1 MRIWNDGTMAQR
13 TRPVK
18 PVTSPTKKATLQLLP
33 KGWAMAGWALLP
45 LRFFLGVTLSFAALQ
60 KIANPG
66 FFSKSSNGGIYV
78 QMLQADRH
86 SPIAFLL
93 SHLIDKSTI
102 VGWGMA
108 LGELAV
114 GIGFLLGLWGRIAAI
129 GGMSIALSLFLA
141 VSFHTNPYYLGSDIA
156 FAFAFMP
163 FVIAGTPVL
172 SLDALISRR
181 AAAAEGG
188 GDPTLVPISFGTIRS
203 VCGKAGQ
210 PGMCAATNAACA
222 PAGCPFLEQEHPSVL
237 ARRALNGEDR
247 RKVVL
252 GGGAA
257 AVTAVAAAVTA
268 AVTAGVGRAGTPGTT
283 TTSVTLSPGGHGA
296 NGTRIGLASQVPVG
310 GSASFTL
317 PNGGQGIVLQ
327 AVAGTFAAYDAACP
341 HQGCPVS
348 FVASQDLLVC
358 PCHGSQFNPST
369 GAVEVGPAVSGLGVY
384 PVTVVNGALYIK
396 V

>member
-1 MRIWNDGTMAQR
+1 MAQR

-18 PVTSPTKKATLQLLP
+18 QVAPPLKKARLPLVP

-45 LRFFLGVTLSFAALQ
+45 LRLFLGVTFTFAALQ
-60 KIANPG
+60 KIANPA
-66 FFSKSSNGGIYV
+66 FFDKSSSGGIYA

-102 VGWGMA
+102 AGWGMA

-114 GIGFLLGLWGRIAAI
+114 GIGFLLGLWGRIAAL
-129 GGMSIALSLFLA
+129 GGMTIALSLFLA

-156 FAFAFMP
+156 FAFAFLP

-181 AAAAEGG
+181 AAAAEGA
-188 GDPTLVPISFGTIRS
+188 GDPTFVPVSFGTIRS

-210 PGMCAATNAACA
+210 PGMCAATNEACT
-222 PAGCPFLEQEHPSVL
+222 PAGCPFLIDEHASVL
-237 ARRALNGEDR
+237 ARRSVNGEDR
-247 RKVVL
+247 RKVIL
-252 GGGAA
+252 GSGVA
-257 AVTAVAAAVTA
+257 AVTAVAAGVTA
-268 AVTAGVGRAGTPGTT
+268 AVTAGVGRSGTPGTT
-283 TTSVTLSPGGHGA
+283 TTSVTLSPGGHNA

-310 GSASFTL
+310 GSASFNL
-317 PNGGQGIVLQ
+317 PNGNQGIVLQ
-327 AVAGTFAAYDAACP
+327 PVAGTFAAYDAACP

-384 PVTVVNGALYIK
+384 PVTVVNGALYVK